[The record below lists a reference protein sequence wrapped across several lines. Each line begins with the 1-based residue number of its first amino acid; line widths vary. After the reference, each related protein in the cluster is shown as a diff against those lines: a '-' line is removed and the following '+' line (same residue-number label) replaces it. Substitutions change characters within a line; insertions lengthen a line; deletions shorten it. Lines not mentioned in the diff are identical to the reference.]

1 MITEK
6 NKFKTKKKKETILAL
21 TTKTAFRL
29 LYCNVLSGRHNLHYC
44 VVTGW
49 SLTPPVIC
57 GEINIV
63 SALER
68 RSTGIADRLV
78 PSFTYVIHKS
88 VPIKW
93 AFASIHFVELAS
105 INGSI
110 SQSTVIPVYCIEWAI
125 YSFERYVCYS
135 LLARLA
141 QLLRPLT
148 HLSFFWYLWKAVL
161 CNGGIF
167 RVPTLILFFHQ

>member
-1 MITEK
+1 MFLAADIIC
-6 NKFKTKKKKETILAL
+6 TIG
-21 TTKTAFRL
+21 L
-29 LYCNVLSGRHNLHYC
+29 LLHC
-44 VVTGW
+44 W

-57 GEINIV
+57 GEINIA
-63 SALER
+63 SALGR

-78 PSFTYVIHKS
+78 LSFTYVIHKS

-105 INGSI
+105 TNASI
-110 SQSTVIPVYCIEWAI
+110 SHSTVIPVYCIERAT
-125 YSFERYVCYS
+125 YSFERYVCYN

-141 QLLRPLT
+141 QLLRPT
-148 HLSFFWYLWKAVL
+148 HLSFFWCLWKAVL